1 MQLLSFP
8 TSHTAGQPGTL
19 EEVGSGFQG
28 GLYPF
33 LRSKKWGVKINKR
46 LINIMRGKRLNL
58 CGLTKTR

>member
-28 GLYPF
+28 ELYPF
-33 LRSKKWGVKINKR
+33 FEEQKVGNK
-46 LINIMRGKRLNL
+46 N
-58 CGLTKTR
+58 